1 MQQMILAVDDQPHML
16 VLLER
21 IIKERTKYGFMSTNN
36 PLEIPELLEKED
48 YDVIISDLK
57 MPGMDGLEILSY
69 INENKRHEKVI
80 IITAFGD
87 LETAIK
93 AMQGGAF
100 DYITK
105 PFKKEQILH
114 TLERAMNWQLLER
127 EAIEMRAMCDLEPYV
142 AAEEAFRKSYVGKM
156 GERYQNEIDVV
167 SEKSGLDIDA
177 VRGILGA
184 HKSDA

>member
-1 MQQMILAVDDQPHML
+1 
-16 VLLER
+16 
-21 IIKERTKYGFMSTNN
+21 
-36 PLEIPELLEKED
+36 LEIPELLEKSD

-57 MPGMDGLEILSY
+57 MPGMDGLEILNY

-127 EAIEMRAMCDLEPYV
+127 EALQMRAMCEMEPYV
-142 AAEEAFRKSYVGKM
+142 TAEEAFRKTYVRKM
-156 GERYQNEIDVV
+156 GERHQNEIDAV
-167 SEKSGLDIDA
+167 SEKSGLNKDE
-177 VRGILGA
+177 VRSVLGA
-184 HKSDA
+184 EQSDS

>member
-1 MQQMILAVDDQPHML
+1 MVLAVDDQPHML

-36 PLEIPELLEKED
+36 PLEIPELLEKGD

-57 MPGMDGLEILSY
+57 MPGMDGLEILNY

-127 EAIEMRAMCDLEPYV
+127 EALAVRGMCDMEPYTE
-142 AAEEAFRKSYVGKM
+142 AEEAFRRMYVEKM
-156 GERYQNEIDVV
+156 GERYGNSADEVGK
-167 SEKSGLDIDA
+167 KSGLNIDE
-177 VRGILGA
+177 VKNILG
-184 HKSDA
+184 DR

>member
-1 MQQMILAVDDQPHML
+1 MKQKVLAVDDQPHML

-21 IIKERTKYGFMSTNN
+21 IIKDRTNYDFTSTNN
-36 PLEIPELLEKED
+36 PLEIPGLLEKQEF
-48 YDVIISDLK
+48 DVVISDLK
-57 MPGMDGLEILSY
+57 MPGMDGLEILNH
-69 INENKRHEKVI
+69 IHTNKRKEKVI

-114 TLERAMNWQLLER
+114 TIDRAMNWQLLER
-127 EAIEMRAMCDLEPYV
+127 EAIALRGMWQLEPYQK
-142 AAEEAFRKSYVGKM
+142 AEEAFRKGYVKALA
-156 GERYQNEIDVV
+156 ERYENKIDDICV
-167 SEKSGLDIDA
+167 KSGLNDA
-177 VRGILGA
+177 DVRSILD
-184 HKSDA
+184 S